1 MKNKN
6 PLFYLQRILFFS
18 LFVCLACQPQTNN
31 KKGPEPTKEQ
41 ADEAN
46 SFFTIPFAEIVKNKR
61 DVNLSEFASDVK
73 IIQFENTPKSLLG
86 NVHDIQ
92 LTSNYIFVKHSGN
105 TLITQF
111 SRDGKY
117 IRHFGKLGRGPKEYA
132 LCRIFSIDEANQ
144 RIYIHTNWT
153 RKILVYNFDGEYI
166 KTIKYPAVERL
177 YNVWSH
183 DSLLVS
189 FTEQNSGSD
198 PFLFIEHNEQ
208 GDTLQTIPQH
218 LFWDKDETSHFMVMF
233 GQNNF
238 YRFNN
243 KLHMKACYSDTVYTY
258 DETNKLVPE
267 YFIDLKD
274 HRIPDDLV
282 YERKATRPMPED
294 ACWAGVQETSG
305 FIFIPYG
312 YHYDRQAQKMLKE
325 DRGCVLYNKKTKH
338 GVAVK
343 ENKRG
348 GFINDIS
355 GGPDFKPTSTN
366 DTLAFMA
373 VSALDMKLYLD
384 SDEFKNREVLSP
396 EKKGELVQLNK
407 SLKEDDNHFL
417 IIARLKD

>member
-1 MKNKN
+1 MKIK
-6 PLFYLQRILFFS
+6 LFSFQ
-18 LFVCLACQPQTNN
+18 FVLVIFLNTFLCISCHEKKKTQT
-31 KKGPEPTKEQ
+31 T
-41 ADEAN
+41 EAETVAEETS
-46 SFFTIPFAEIVKNKR
+46 SFYSIPFAEIIKNKR

-105 TLITQF
+105 ALITQF

-117 IRHFGKLGRGPKEYA
+117 IRHIGKLGRGPKEYA

-144 RIYIHTNWT
+144 RISIHTNWT

-243 KLHMKACYSDTVYTY
+243 KLHMKACYSDTVYTF
-258 DETNKLVPE
+258 DEKNKIVPK
-267 YFIDLKD
+267 YFIDLED

-355 GGPDFKPTSTN
+355 GGPDFKPISTN

-396 EKKGELVQLNK
+396 EKKEELVQLNK